1 MKRGEVTYWD
11 VPGINKDF
19 SVYKL
24 PYLALF
30 NDLDKIFI
38 LFSSDI
44 SSVALLLK
52 VFCVMGKRI
61 VLVRTKCDQ
70 WNQSCSKTVIEEL
83 ANDLFEARMY
93 YPKCER
99 VIGVGYGMYDAIR
112 PELQ

>member
-1 MKRGEVTYWD
+1 MTYWD

-24 PYLALF
+24 PYLAFF
-30 NDLDKIFI
+30 NDLDKIFV

-52 VFCVMGKRI
+52 VFWEMGKRI

-70 WNQSCSKTVIEEL
+70 WNPSCSRTVAQEL
-83 ANDLFEARMY
+83 ENDLREARMY

-99 VIGVGYGMYDAIR
+99 VIGVGYGMYEALH